1 MEERKSKRSRAKL
14 IWLVVG
20 VVALGLFIWS
30 VNDWHQLWK
39 IASAPDNV
47 PIVGMLFLVP
57 FFTWLGIKQARDN
70 DRLIEHL
77 EQALG
82 GFPK

>member
-77 EQALG
+77 EQDQQLA
-82 GFPK
+82 